1 MSFLFTEKCISK
13 ILPLRLCYALQP
25 KLARFFIFHG
35 YFLEDSNV
43 VFWFFAFTIINKN
56 NFTCKQR
63 FGFNEN
69 VKQKKSLKVC
79 SQPLMGMVIVLL
91 IKMVARNEI
100 SVTRRKQKGK
110 SWGMLHEVLYK
121 CLSHFNFVQV
131 YRNILACYIT
141 TKLTCRLPNWPKFLY
156 WPTSNVTTHH
166 AT

>member
-25 KLARFFIFHG
+25 KLAWFFIFHG

-79 SQPLMGMVIVLL
+79 SQPPMGMVIVLL
-91 IKMVARNEI
+91 ILTIQWYHIKPWSWQVSGNFSNCRKEAVTLVIQCQWESCFLIHSTETGKKLAQYSAVEMLSSIVFGWFLKM
-100 SVTRRKQKGK
+100 
-110 SWGMLHEVLYK
+110 M
-121 CLSHFNFVQV
+121 
-131 YRNILACYIT
+131 
-141 TKLTCRLPNWPKFLY
+141 
-156 WPTSNVTTHH
+156 
-166 AT
+166 